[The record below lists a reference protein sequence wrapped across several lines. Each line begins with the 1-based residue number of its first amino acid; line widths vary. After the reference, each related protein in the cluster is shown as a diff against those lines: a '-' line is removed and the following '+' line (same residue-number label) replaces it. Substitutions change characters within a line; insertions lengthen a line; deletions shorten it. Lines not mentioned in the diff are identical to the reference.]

1 MLAIIHASQLVT
13 LRGPERPRVGAELRE
28 LSIIED
34 GAVLVDYGHI
44 THIGTTDEIRR
55 QIPADATVI
64 DAGGRVVMPGFVDA
78 HTHLVFAGHRVA
90 EFEMR
95 ALGESYLSIAAK
107 GGGIRNT
114 VSATRA
120 ASEDELFIKA
130 RTHAAIMLRNGTTTA
145 EAKSGYGLSLE
156 SELKILRVIKRL
168 DNEGP
173 LRLVP
178 TFLGAHVPGPEF
190 DGRTDD
196 YVAHVVADMLPAV
209 ADAKLARYCDVFC
222 EAKAFSIEQSR
233 RIMTK
238 ARALGFGLRMHV
250 DQITPGFGGAE
261 LAAELQAFTADH
273 LEQTGDAG
281 IAALK
286 RAGVTPVLLPPSVFA
301 LGLSKYPAARA
312 MIGAGLPIVVATD
325 FNPGSSPTP
334 SIPMVLSLAVTQMKL
349 TPAEAIAAATVN
361 AAHSLGLGNELG
373 TLEPDRRADI
383 VIHDCTDVRELAVFF
398 GFDTAHTV
406 VTSGRV
412 AFTRTAP

>member
-1 MLAIIHASQLVT
+1 MW
-13 LRGPERPRVGAELRE
+13 
-28 LSIIED
+28 
-34 GAVLVDYGHI
+34 
-44 THIGTTDEIRR
+44 
-55 QIPADATVI
+55 
-64 DAGGRVVMPGFVDA
+64 
-78 HTHLVFAGHRVA
+78 
-90 EFEMR
+90 

-107 GGGIRNT
+107 GGGIPSTINP
-114 VSATRA
+114 TRA

-130 RTHAAIMLRNGTTTA
+130 PGHAALMLRNGTTTA

-190 DGRTDD
+190 AGRADD
-196 YVAHVVADMLPAV
+196 YAAHVIADMLPAV
-209 ADAKLARYCDVFC
+209 AAAKLARYCDVFC
-222 EAKAFSIEQSR
+222 EAKAFTVTQSR

-238 ARALGFGLRMHV
+238 ARALGLGLRMHV
-250 DQITPGFGGAE
+250 DQITPDFGGAE
-261 LAAELQAFTADH
+261 LAAELQANTADH
-273 LEQTGDAG
+273 LEQTGDSG

-286 RAGVTPVLLPPSVFA
+286 RAGVTPVLLPASVYA

-312 MIGAGLPIVVATD
+312 MVDAGLPIVVATD

-334 SIPMVLSLAVTQMKL
+334 SIPMALSLAVTQMKL
-349 TPAEAIAAATVN
+349 TPAEAIIAATVN
-361 AAHSLGLGNELG
+361 AAHSLGLGGEIG

-383 VIHDCTDVRELAVFF
+383 VIHDCTDARELAVFF

-406 VTSGRV
+406 ISAGRV
-412 AFTRTAP
+412 AFTRAAP